1 MFDEKSQFLHDRNT
15 AIILLRQLGSGG
27 AWGGGGGGVQT
38 RTFLFVNYQLLGVN
52 QRAVGF
58 ADESCY
64 FVNAILSIYTIK
76 INMILKPVIKQNSL
90 VPIKG
95 TVQRDGSGRN

>member
-15 AIILLRQLGSGG
+15 AIILIRQLG
-27 AWGGGGGGVQT
+27 WGGRGPQT

-52 QRAVGF
+52 QRPVGLV
-58 ADESCY
+58 DESCY
-64 FVNAILSIYTIK
+64 FVYGILSIYTIK
-76 INMILKPVIKQNSL
+76 INMILKPVIKQYSL